1 MVSSATT
8 LKMMEEAELNDKKK
22 CVPRTDIVRQHLAHP
37 HVQPWA
43 SVHSKEGRPLAG
55 EVNSRDCISAPAK
68 TRMLLKMIRK
78 VVIRGHPHILI
89 TVKENDCYECFNETG

>member
-55 EVNSRDCISAPAK
+55 EVNSREWRLCSFKDKDALEDDQRS
-68 TRMLLKMIRK
+68 
-78 VVIRGHPHILI
+78 GH
-89 TVKENDCYECFNETG
+89 